1 MTSLLF
7 DEDAPGTVH
16 ARAAALA
23 EYLLAVRAQM
33 ERPARTVPTGAT
45 IWQHRLPELSD
56 HLRLGPHGEEASWL
70 RVTRPPLPKLRQ
82 LVAPARI
89 ADLLNGPIV
98 PDREPTFEALPNT
111 DPERAE
117 QLLGE
122 ATSWVAT
129 TWQPWAAQAH
139 QAIATRELYT
149 RLTEMRSRLDMNA
162 ATEELVW
169 GHGILELRVD
179 GQQVRYPLAATPV
192 VIEYNP
198 DRGMVSVSPQG
209 PARLQTDALSGL
221 DDQHLRQ
228 LLALGDNGLIA
239 VDLWD
244 DLERRELFER
254 ALRRLGQEPLLR
266 ARSGAAINEPHIHD
280 TGVLFVRPKQRM
292 LRRFLE
298 NFRDR
303 LIANSTERVGALS
316 SILAHEPSRL
326 QMPGENPQRWTPVG
340 ERLLMPLPTNEAQE
354 SIARRLARNRNVAVQ
369 GPPGTGKTHT
379 IRNLICHLMANGKRV
394 LVVAQKEDPLR
405 VLRDGLPDEV
415 KSLCLAVL
423 GRSADQLVQLQ
434 LAARELSDR
443 AATLDQRRE
452 QNLIHTRTTQIEE
465 AERELARTLA
475 ALRSIA
481 ESDART
487 YRIDDAL
494 LGAADVGEWLAA
506 REEAFGDIPDA
517 VRDDQSAP
525 LAAGEFAALLNL
537 ANRLSRHDR
546 VQSLRHLPAQT
557 DLPRAD
563 AVLGARQRIT
573 LLGTSITE
581 VADAGVHLEAV
592 RGLGPD
598 GFADLT
604 RRLNDAIGLLRRR
617 EGAWVARL
625 GRQLTDPRW
634 RQLWT
639 QHVDAC
645 QTTIAQLTQ
654 LTFFLGGHVATVAEG
669 YLSQPRQL
677 QAELTELRQR
687 FAAGKSV
694 SRLFQSNLAK
704 LVAECLVDG
713 ESLRTVED
721 VDLVSA
727 YVTRMQVRNQLA
739 GRWNDWAQWLAIPAA
754 EMQGAPEM
762 WVSDL
767 IEHARVAVRWDHDE
781 WPGLYAALRQVVPQL
796 EPRADSHALQP
807 SADLLGKVNI
817 LFEYDQLTAAQNTV
831 TAYLQRGMSHPEASD
846 LWRILDMQLQNEQL
860 TGWDDTCAEIR
871 RLASLRP
878 DATVYAG
885 LLTRLAAVAPL
896 WATKIDAGTAPAL
909 QGTGQ
914 DCLPRWRWRQAQTW
928 FDQVIGDLDAETLSR
943 RVERSRESIRNLT
956 RELVV
961 ASAWLAV
968 SRALDD
974 RKRAALADWATSLRK
989 IGKGTGKKASHW
1001 QAEAQRQ
1008 MAAAVEA
1015 VPVWVMSIDRAVEQ
1029 FAGGARFDVVI
1040 VDEASQ
1046 ADMFSLPVLS
1056 LAERAVVVGDD
1067 QQIGPQLTFVGDVQG
1082 LIEAHLGDVPS
1093 ANQFDPEGSLYDHAV
1108 RRSDRILLTEHFRCV
1123 PQIIEFSSANY
1134 YDHKIEPLRTDR
1146 LAGIGAPVR
1155 AVHVPGGVRQVVGS
1169 FGDVNVEEAHL
1180 LVEQVRAIVA
1190 DPAYVGRTI
1199 GVISLLSTSDQGMYL
1214 LQRLQETIGLDEME
1228 RRRLRVGD
1236 SYTFQGDERDVV
1248 LLSLVASANDGRIAP
1263 FTKRDYH
1270 RRVNVAAS
1278 RARDQLWVYHSFKP
1292 SDVPA
1297 DDARGKLISY
1307 CQNVGTATE
1316 AYDELEKRCDSD
1328 FERAVLKQM
1337 LLRDLRPLPQFKI
1350 GSYRI
1355 DFVLP
1360 MADGRRLAVEC
1371 DGDAYHGPEKWEED
1385 IRRQALLERV
1395 GNCVFVRIRGSAFSR
1410 DRDKAMEPL
1419 WRRIE
1424 ELGGVAVDEPESASP
1439 TVKEVVEEP
1448 AEAPDEVA
1456 ARSPETPVAA
1466 PVAATQPTRATTA
1479 TRPPVAVIDTPP
1491 VLARPRPARP
1501 PVAQDETYSADEV
1514 EAAAASP
1521 AGTSRYVPVPDGYR
1535 SVAWVRPAEA
1545 EAALRAY
1552 QTKVDAPV
1560 REDGKLV
1567 GWVRYYSDQSP
1578 DAIKY
1583 RANARLDRTSA
1594 TGARMVCWLRQSEA
1608 ESIVRASHSRA
1619 GVRVVE
1625 FRRGEIG
1632 HVEYYPPSRPEAIRF
1647 RSITRLLRKR
1657 GVDSGSTATGSR
1669 TVADTPET
1677 DRYRGATTP
1686 QPRAEVCPSCGS
1698 AVSVLGRCR
1707 CS

>member
-7 DEDAPGTVH
+7 DEDAPATIRD
-16 ARAAALA
+16 RAAALT

-33 ERPARTVPTGAT
+33 ERPARAVPTGAA
-45 IWQHRLPELSD
+45 IWEHRLPELSS
-56 HLRLGPHGEEASWL
+56 HLQLGPGGDETSWL
-70 RVTRPPLPKLRQ
+70 RVTRPPMPKVAT
-82 LVAPARI
+82 LVAPPRI
-89 ADLLNGPIV
+89 APLLDGPLQL
-98 PDREPTFEALPNT
+98 DREPAFQAPAGTS
-111 DPERAE
+111 PERTRRLAE
-117 QLLGE
+117 E
-122 ATSWVAT
+122 VAAWVAAN
-129 TWQPWAAQAH
+129 WRPWVAQH
-139 QAIATRELYT
+139 SQVVATRQLYT
-149 RLTEMRSRLDMNA
+149 RLNEMRSRLDMNA

-169 GHGILELRVD
+169 GHGVLHLDIA
-179 GQQVRYPLAATPV
+179 GQQVRYPLVTTPV
-192 VIEYNP
+192 AIEYDP
-198 DRGMVSVSPQG
+198 DKGMVSVSPQG
-209 PARLQTDALSGL
+209 PSRLQTDALSGL
-221 DDQHLRQ
+221 DDKHLRQ
-228 LLALGDNGLIA
+228 LLALGDNGVIT

-244 DLERRELFER
+244 QLERRELLER
-254 ALRRLGQEPLLR
+254 ALRRLGHESLLR
-266 ARSGAAINEPHIHD
+266 DATGPAIGEPHIHD

-298 NFRDR
+298 SFRDR
-303 LIANSTERVGALS
+303 LVDGSTESVGALA

-326 QMPGENPQRWTPVG
+326 RMPGEDPQRWGSVG
-340 ERLLMPLPTNEAQE
+340 GRLLMPLPTNEAQE
-354 SIARRLARNRNVAVQ
+354 SIARRLSANRNVAVQ

-452 QNLIHTRTTQIEE
+452 QSLISSLTTQIEE
-465 AERELARTLA
+465 AERELGRTLA

-494 LGAADVGEWLAA
+494 LNAADIGEWLAA

-517 VRDDQSAP
+517 VRDEQPAP
-525 LAAGEFAALLNL
+525 LTADQFTLLLDL
-537 ANRLSRHDR
+537 AQRLSQQDR
-546 VQSLRHLPAQT
+546 VQSLRHLPVHA
-557 DLPRAD
+557 DLPQSS
-563 AVLGARQRIT
+563 AVLAARQRLAT
-573 LLGTSITE
+573 LAAALGELSN
-581 VADAGVHLEAV
+581 AGVHLEAV
-592 RGLGPD
+592 RQFGPE
-598 GFADLT
+598 GFADLA
-604 RRLNDAIGLLRRR
+604 RRLNDAINLLRRR
-617 EGAWVARL
+617 EGAWVDRL
-625 GRQLTDPRW
+625 GQQLADPQW
-634 RQLWT
+634 QQLWS
-639 QHVDAC
+639 QHVSAC
-645 QTTIAQLTQ
+645 QTAITQ
-654 LTFFLGGHVATVAEG
+654 LAGLTVALGGHVVTVAEG
-669 YLSQPRQL
+669 YASQPRQL
-677 QAELTELRQR
+677 QTDLAEIRQR

-694 SRLFQSNLAK
+694 SRLFQSSLAK

-713 ESLRTVED
+713 EPLRTVED

-727 YVTRMQVRNQLA
+727 SVMRMQVRNQLA
-739 GRWNDWAQWLAIPAA
+739 GRWIDWTQWLAIPAT

-762 WVSDL
+762 WVSTL
-767 IEHARVAVRWDHDE
+767 IEQARVAVRWDHDE
-781 WPGLYAALRQVVPQL
+781 WPGLYAALRQVIPQL
-796 EPRADSHALQP
+796 EPRTASAALQP
-807 SADLLGKVNI
+807 VADLMDRATA
-817 LFEYDQLTAAQNTV
+817 LFEYDRLTAAQNTV
-831 TAYLQRGMSHPEASD
+831 AAVLQQGMSHPEASD
-846 LWRILDMQLQNEQL
+846 LWRILDLQWQNPQLA
-860 TGWDDTCAEIR
+860 GWDETCAEIR
-871 RLASLRP
+871 RLAALRP
-878 DATVYAG
+878 EATTYAG
-885 LLTRLAAVAPL
+885 LAARLTAVAPL
-896 WATKIDAGTAPAL
+896 WAGEIDAGKAAAL
-909 QGTGQ
+909 QGTGP
-914 DCLPRWRWRQAQTW
+914 DCLLRWRWRQVQTW

-943 RVERSRESIRNLT
+943 RVERSRESIRSLT

-968 SRALDD
+968 SQSLDD

-1029 FAGGARFDVVI
+1029 FTNGARFDVII

-1046 ADMFSLPVLS
+1046 ADMFALPVLA

-1067 QQIGPQLTFVGDVQG
+1067 QQIGPQLTFIGDVQG
-1082 LIEAHLGDVPS
+1082 LIEAHMEGVPS

-1146 LAGIGAPVR
+1146 PAGIGAPVR
-1155 AVHVPGGVRQVVGS
+1155 TVHAPAGIRQAVGS
-1169 FGDVNVEEAHL
+1169 FGDVNVEEARL
-1180 LVEQVRAIVA
+1180 LVERVESIVA
-1190 DPAYVGRTI
+1190 DPAYEGKTL

-1214 LQRLQETIGLDEME
+1214 LQRLQERIGLDEME

-1248 LLSLVASANDGRIAP
+1248 LLSLVASSHERIAP

-1278 RARDQLWVYHSFKP
+1278 RARDQLWVFHSFQP

-1297 DDARGKLISY
+1297 DDARGRLLSY
-1307 CQNVGTATE
+1307 CQNVGSATE
-1316 AYDELEKRCDSD
+1316 AYEDLEKRCDSD

-1360 MADGRRLAVEC
+1360 LADGRRLAVEC

-1410 DRDKAMEPL
+1410 SPAAAMEPL

-1424 ELGGVAVDEPESASP
+1424 ELGGVAAPEPVAELI
-1439 TVKEVVEEP
+1439 VEPLVEP
-1448 AEAPDEVA
+1448 AEPVTELSEPGVIEPEPVELDVVEPDVIAVPAPE
-1456 ARSPETPVAA
+1456 PVPAA
-1466 PVAATQPTRATTA
+1466 PPAPR
-1479 TRPPVAVIDTPP
+1479 VIT
-1491 VLARPRPARP
+1491 VRPAPQPR
-1501 PVAQDETYSADEV
+1501 AAASSEDTFSTEEM
-1514 EAAAASP
+1514 EAAAGA
-1521 AGTSRYVPVPDGYR
+1521 SRYVPVPEGFR
-1535 SVAWVRPAEA
+1535 SVAWVRPSEA
-1545 EAALRAY
+1545 EAAIRAY

-1560 REDGKLV
+1560 RENGKVV
-1567 GWVRYYSDQSP
+1567 GWIRYYSDNSP

-1583 RANARLDRTSA
+1583 RANALLERASPS
-1594 TGARMVCWLRQSEA
+1594 GARFICWLRESEA
-1608 ESIVRASHSRA
+1608 ESLVRASHIRA
-1619 GVRVVE
+1619 GVPVVE
-1625 FRRGEIG
+1625 FRRGAIG
-1632 HVEYYPPSRPEAIRF
+1632 HVEYYSPATAEAIRF
-1647 RSITRLLRKR
+1647 RSVTRLLRKR
-1657 GVDSGSTATGSR
+1657 GAG
-1669 TVADTPET
+1669 
-1677 DRYRGATTP
+1677 
-1686 QPRAEVCPSCGS
+1686 
-1698 AVSVLGRCR
+1698 L
-1707 CS
+1707 